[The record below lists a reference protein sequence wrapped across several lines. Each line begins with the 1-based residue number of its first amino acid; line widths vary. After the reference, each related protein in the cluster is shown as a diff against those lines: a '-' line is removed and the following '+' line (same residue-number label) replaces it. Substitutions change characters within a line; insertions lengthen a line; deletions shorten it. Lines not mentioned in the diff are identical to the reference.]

1 MGESM
6 TAKVTSSPNVSV
18 VPETRVLRRCLAVIG
33 LIGIALIHL
42 IDVPDK
48 LEEVPYVGI
57 LFGALIVSSLM
68 IAEMLI
74 RADDARVWL
83 AGGGLAGLTIVGYV
97 ISRTAGLP
105 GDGGADLGNWTEPLG
120 LVSLLVEAIVVQLT
134 VMRLSRQSRS

>member
-18 VPETRVLRRCLAVIG
+18 VLETRVLRRCLAVIG

>member
-1 MGESM
+1 M

-18 VPETRVLRRCLAVIG
+18 VLETRVLRRCLAVIG